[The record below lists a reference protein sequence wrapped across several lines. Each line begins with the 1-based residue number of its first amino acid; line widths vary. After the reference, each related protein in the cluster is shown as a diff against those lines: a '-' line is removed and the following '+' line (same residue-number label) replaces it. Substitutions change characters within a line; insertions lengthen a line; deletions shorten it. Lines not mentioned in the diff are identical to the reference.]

1 MLTQP
6 RFHAGPPPP
15 KVVVLGSFVHA
26 HWWSVASLPGAGE
39 SCLAHAVHSELG
51 GKGLNVAIGIHRLG
65 VEVDLVVGVGR
76 DAAAQELAG
85 LLAREGIAQQH
96 VYPVAAHSGRGAGL
110 VDAAGENSI
119 AVFPGA
125 NMDIGASE
133 IAQAAQAIGGASLVY
148 GQLEMAADAVLAAF
162 TVARTQGV
170 RTVLNASP
178 AAGVSPALLAVTDVL
193 VVNAVEAAQ
202 LLALGALDGA
212 RDGAPAF
219 MARWP
224 GHALVVT
231 MGAMGSEVFVRGQP
245 PYRQA
250 AMPAREGGD
259 SAGAG
264 DGFAAGLCAALAQG
278 LGWPQAMQLA
288 SQCGAAVAS
297 GKGVLDHLPRGSVGH
312 MLRPAV

>member
-1 MLTQP
+1 MLTPP
-6 RFHAGPPPP
+6 RPPAGPSSP

-26 HWWSVASLPGAGE
+26 HWWSVARLPGAGE

-76 DAAAQELAG
+76 DAAAQALG
-85 LLAREGIAQQH
+85 DLLAQEGLGQQH
-96 VYPVAAHSGRGAGL
+96 VYPVAADSGRGAGL

-125 NMDIGASE
+125 NMDIGAPE
-133 IAQAAQAIGGASLVY
+133 IAQAAQAIGRASLVY
-148 GQLEMAADAVLAAF
+148 GQLEMAAAAVLAAF
-162 TVARTQGV
+162 TVARAQGV

-202 LLALGALDGA
+202 LLALGAQDGP
-212 RDGAPAF
+212 RGGAPAF

-231 MGAMGSEVFVRGQP
+231 MGAVGSEVFVRGQP
-245 PYRQA
+245 AYRQP
-250 AMPAREGGD
+250 AMPARQGGD

-278 LGWPQAMQLA
+278 LDWSQAMQLA

>member
-1 MLTQP
+1 MTMGSERLP
-6 RFHAGPPPP
+6 R
-15 KVVVLGSFVHA
+15 VVVLGSFVHA
-26 HWWSVASLPGAGE
+26 HWWSVPRLPGAGE

-51 GKGLNVAIGIHRLG
+51 GKGLNVAVGIQRLG
-65 VEVDLVVGVGR
+65 VEVDLVLGVGR
-76 DAAAQELAG
+76 DAAAQALAE
-85 LLAREGIAQQH
+85 LLAREGIAQQY
-96 VYPVAAHSGRGAGL
+96 VFPVAEHSGRGAGL

-125 NMDIGASE
+125 NMDIGAPQ
-133 IAQAAQAIGGASLVY
+133 IAQAAQAIGSASLVY

-162 TVARTQGV
+162 TVARAQGV

-178 AAGVSPALLAVTDVL
+178 AAAVSPALLAVADVL

-202 LLALGALDGA
+202 LLGLGAQDELHAGA
-212 RDGAPAF
+212 AAF

-224 GHALVVT
+224 GQALVVT
-231 MGAMGSEVFVRGQP
+231 VGGEGSLLWVRGQP
-245 PYRQA
+245 RYGQPA
-250 AMPAREGGD
+250 ASARPGGD

-278 LGWPQAMQLA
+278 QGWPQALQLA

-297 GKGVLDHLPRGSVGH
+297 GKGVLAHLPRGSAWKT
-312 MLRPAV
+312 LRPAT

>member
-1 MLTQP
+1 
-6 RFHAGPPPP
+6 
-15 KVVVLGSFVHA
+15 
-26 HWWSVASLPGAGE
+26 
-39 SCLAHAVHSELG
+39 
-51 GKGLNVAIGIHRLG
+51 
-65 VEVDLVVGVGR
+65 
-76 DAAAQELAG
+76 
-85 LLAREGIAQQH
+85 
-96 VYPVAAHSGRGAGL
+96 
-110 VDAAGENSI
+110 
-119 AVFPGA
+119 
-125 NMDIGASE
+125 MDIGAPE
-133 IAQAAQAIGGASLVY
+133 IAQAAQAIGRASLVY
-148 GQLEMAADAVLAAF
+148 GQLEMAAAAVLAAF
-162 TVARTQGV
+162 TVARAQGV

-202 LLALGALDGA
+202 LMALAQDGPCG
-212 RDGAPAF
+212 GAPAF

-312 MLRPAV
+312 MLRPAA

>member
-1 MLTQP
+1 M
-6 RFHAGPPPP
+6 GSEPPPR
-15 KVVVLGSFVHA
+15 VVVLGSFVHA
-26 HWWSVASLPGAGE
+26 HWWSVARLPGAGE
-39 SCLAHAVHSELG
+39 SCLAHAVQTELG
-51 GKGLNVAIGIHRLG
+51 GKGLNVAVGIQRLG
-65 VEVDLVVGVGR
+65 MAVDLVLGVGR

-125 NMDIGASE
+125 NMDIGAPQ
-133 IAQAAQAIGGASLVY
+133 IAQAAQAIGSASLVY

-162 TVARTQGV
+162 TVARAQGV

-178 AAGVSPALLAVTDVL
+178 AAGVSPALLAVADVL

-202 LLALGALDGA
+202 LLALDAQDALHDGA
-212 RDGAPAF
+212 AAF

-224 GHALVVT
+224 GQALVVT
-231 MGAMGSEVFVRGQP
+231 AGARGSEVWVRGEHL
-245 PYRQA
+245 YRQPA
-250 AMPAREGGD
+250 VPARQGGD

-278 LGWPQAMQLA
+278 LGWSQALQLA

-297 GKGVLDHLPRGSVGH
+297 GKGVLDHLPRGSGWKT
-312 MLRPAV
+312 LRPAA

>member
-1 MLTQP
+1 
-6 RFHAGPPPP
+6 
-15 KVVVLGSFVHA
+15 VVVLGSFVHA
-26 HWWSVASLPGAGE
+26 HWWSVARLPGAGE

-76 DAAAQELAG
+76 DAAAQALAG
-85 LLAREGIAQQH
+85 LLAQEGLGQQH

-125 NMDIGASE
+125 NMDIGAPE
-133 IAQAAQAIGGASLVY
+133 IAQAAQAIGRASLVY

-162 TVARTQGV
+162 AVARAQGV

-202 LLALGALDGA
+202 LLALGAQDGP
-212 RDGAPAF
+212 RGGAPAF

-231 MGAMGSEVFVRGQP
+231 MGAVGSEVFVRGQP
-245 PYRQA
+245 AYRQP
-250 AMPAREGGD
+250 AMPARQGGD

-264 DGFAAGLCAALAQG
+264 DGFAAGLCAGLAQG
-278 LGWPQAMQLA
+278 LDWSQAMQLA

-312 MLRPAV
+312 ILRPAA

>member
-1 MLTQP
+1 MLTSP
-6 RFHAGPPPP
+6 RPSAGPPPP

-26 HWWSVASLPGAGE
+26 HWWSVARLPGAGE

-65 VEVDLVVGVGR
+65 VAVDLVVGVGR
-76 DAAAQELAG
+76 DAAAQALAC
-85 LLAREGIAQQH
+85 LLAHEGLGQQH
-96 VYPVAAHSGRGAGL
+96 VYPVAADSGRGAGL

-125 NMDIGASE
+125 NMDIGAPE
-133 IAQAAQAIGGASLVY
+133 IAQAAQAIGRASLVY
-148 GQLEMAADAVLAAF
+148 GQLEMAAAAVLAAF
-162 TVARTQGV
+162 TVARAQGV

-193 VVNAVEAAQ
+193 VVNAVEATQLMALAQ
-202 LLALGALDGA
+202 DGPCG
-212 RDGAPAF
+212 GAPAF

-231 MGAMGSEVFVRGQP
+231 MGAMGSEVFVRGRSS
-245 PYRQA
+245 YRQA

-312 MLRPAV
+312 MLRPAA

>member
-1 MLTQP
+1 MLTPP
-6 RFHAGPPPP
+6 RPPAGPLPP

-26 HWWSVASLPGAGE
+26 HWWSVARLPGAGE

-76 DAAAQELAG
+76 DAAAQALAG
-85 LLAREGIAQQH
+85 LLAQEGLGQQH

-125 NMDIGASE
+125 NMDIGAPE
-133 IAQAAQAIGGASLVY
+133 IAQAAQAIGRASLVY
-148 GQLEMAADAVLAAF
+148 GQLEMAAAAVLAAF
-162 TVARTQGV
+162 TVARAQGV

-202 LLALGALDGA
+202 LMALAQDGPCG
-212 RDGAPAF
+212 GAPAF

-231 MGAMGSEVFVRGQP
+231 MGAMGSEVFVRGRSS
-245 PYRQA
+245 YRQA

-278 LGWPQAMQLA
+278 LDWSQAMQLA

>member
-1 MLTQP
+1 MLTPP
-6 RFHAGPPPP
+6 RPPAGPLPP

-26 HWWSVASLPGAGE
+26 HWWSVARLPGAGE

-76 DAAAQELAG
+76 DAAAQALAG
-85 LLAREGIAQQH
+85 LLAQEGLGQQH
-96 VYPVAAHSGRGAGL
+96 VYPVAADSGRGAGL

-125 NMDIGASE
+125 NMDIGAPE
-133 IAQAAQAIGGASLVY
+133 IAQAAQAIGRAGLVY

-162 TVARTQGV
+162 TVARAQGV

-202 LLALGALDGA
+202 LLALAQDAPCG
-212 RDGAPAF
+212 GAPAF

-231 MGAMGSEVFVRGQP
+231 MGAVGSEVFVRGQP
-245 PYRQA
+245 AYRQP
-250 AMPAREGGD
+250 AMPARQGGD

-278 LGWPQAMQLA
+278 LDWPQAMQLA

-312 MLRPAV
+312 MLRPAA